1 MLISLQLGYA
11 EVKTA
16 IVAGGC
22 FWCVQ
27 ADIDKLK
34 GVIKTQVGYDGGST
48 LYPNYKQVSQG
59 KTDHLEVVKVWYED
73 AILGY
78 KQFLNYFF
86 KHIDPTVK
94 GRQFCDLGAQYQ
106 SAILYQDDVQMI
118 MAQVV
123 IDKTKSYLNKP
134 VYTQLRPSTIFT
146 PAEEYHQKY
155 YLKNPISYAF
165 YRWQCGRDERLKEIW
180 Q

>member
-1 MLISLQLGYA
+1 FGMTI
-11 EVKTA
+11 
-16 IVAGGC
+16 
-22 FWCVQ
+22 
-27 ADIDKLK
+27 
-34 GVIKTQVGYDGGST
+34 
-48 LYPNYKQVSQG
+48 
-59 KTDHLEVVKVWYED
+59 
-73 AILGY
+73 
-78 KQFLNYFF
+78 
-86 KHIDPTVK
+86 
-94 GRQFCDLGAQYQ
+94 
-106 SAILYQDDVQMI
+106 YQDDVQMI